1 MTEQFFDKVRGDLFG
16 GKLNQGQV
24 DGLNDILWASQGHSI
39 QHRAYM
45 LATAYHETG
54 LGMSPNEESL
64 NYTTAARIRSV
75 WPSRF
80 ASVTAAQPY
89 VRKSR
94 DLANFVYNGRMGNRP
109 GSDDGW
115 QYRGRGQVHLTGRA
129 NYGKASD
136 ACGVDLITRPDLAL
150 RRDVSAKCLVAGMSE
165 GWYTGKKLSDYSS
178 YTDMRRVVNG
188 TDQAGK
194 IAGYAVKFESAL
206 NLIQGGAE
214 PRRALLAVIWEI
226 IMGVFRK

>member
-1 MTEQFFDKVRGDLFG
+1 MTEQFFNKVRGDLFG

-24 DGLNDILWASQGHSI
+24 DGLNDILRASHGHTI

-54 LGMSPNEESL
+54 LNMSPNEESL
-64 NYTTAARIRSV
+64 NYTTAARIRAV

-80 ASVTAAQPY
+80 SSVAAAQPY
-89 VRKSR
+89 VRKPR
-94 DLANFVYNGRMGNRP
+94 DLANKVYNGRMGNRT

-115 QYRGRGQVHLTGRA
+115 TYRGRGQVHLTGRV

-136 ACGVDLITRPDLAL
+136 ACGVDLIARPDLAL
-150 RRDVSAKCLVAGMSE
+150 TREVSAKCLVAGMSE
-165 GWYTGKKLSDYSS
+165 GWYTGKKLADYKN
-178 YTDMRRVVNG
+178 YVDMRRVVNG
-188 TDQAGK
+188 TDQAMK
-194 IAGYAVKFESAL
+194 IANYADKFESAL

-226 IMGVFRK
+226 ILGVFRK